1 MGDTSGLAFRFYSHL
16 LFCAGMVKELV
27 MGIRRKS
34 PIHAICRSFLL
45 GVICLGFLPLT
56 ASISQAAQNEAL
68 PNRPANTLNFCE
80 GKTGVDLLIVTDQS
94 GSMSYPINNRTEVTF
109 FDVVNQALRSMSSQ
123 LGLSGNVHVALMGFG
138 SKFLRI

>member
-1 MGDTSGLAFRFYSHL
+1 MGDTSGLAFMFYSHL
-16 LFCAGMVKELV
+16 LFCAGMVNELV

-68 PNRPANTLNFCE
+68 PNRPAKTLKFCE

-94 GSMSYPINNRTEVTF
+94 GSRAIPSTTE
-109 FDVVNQALRSMSSQ
+109 QKL
-123 LGLSGNVHVALMGFG
+123 LSLM
-138 SKFLRI
+138 L